1 MNLNNIESLIKKIDP
16 LEFLTFLVSLIILSA
31 IIIFLKNRNTDKE
44 KTKYF
49 FYGFYSIIFALFFTN
64 IEELILPF
72 FFNALEHISYLIAS
86 IFFLIGIIKY
96 KAND

>member
-64 IEELILPF
+64 IEELLFHPF
-72 FFNALEHISYLIAS
+72 FNILEHLSYLITA
-86 IFFLIGIIKY
+86 ILFFLGILKY
-96 KAND
+96 NKND